1 VSHGSVRG
9 EVDAGPE
16 RAGGLAAGHKH
27 RAIVPLRLPYR
38 FTTSGE
44 AITAI
49 ELIADPERL
58 RELDLTL

>member
-1 VSHGSVRG
+1 
-9 EVDAGPE
+9 
-16 RAGGLAAGHKH
+16 
-27 RAIVPLRLPYR
+27 VPLRLPYR

-49 ELIADPERL
+49 ELIAAPERL